1 MRATVLFVCAGL
13 ALPVAAVPSTALGA
27 SPSTSLGAS
36 PSTSLGASAVRL
48 AIAQAV
54 AQRFGAASSAQVVV
68 GELRADAIEEDGL
81 VAVPDPGARTGRPAQ
96 FTLRAGNRRVG
107 VAVARVTVSVPH
119 VRTTAPVDRDAAV
132 TAAAVQELD
141 GEVAGVRFEPL
152 PRLDEVIGTR
162 TRRALAVG
170 EVLSQAVVIVPDAV
184 RAGDEVKVVARVGAL
199 EAWGVGRAAGS
210 GRVGDVV
217 RITRGGARGLQPA
230 RVLSSGVVQ
239 VLLAQPQEIR

>member
-1 MRATVLFVCAGL
+1 MRAALLLLCTAL
-13 ALPVAAVPSTALGA
+13 ALTA
-27 SPSTSLGAS
+27 P
-36 PSTSLGASAVRL
+36 AVRAASHDTVRA

-54 AQRFGAASSAQVVV
+54 AERFRAASSAQVVV
-68 GELRADAIEEDGL
+68 EELRVDAPEIPEGV

-96 FTLRAGNRRVG
+96 FTLRAGGRHVG
-107 VAVARVTVSVPH
+107 IAVASVTVSVPH

-132 TAAAVQELD
+132 TAEAVQEQD
-141 GEVAGVRFEPL
+141 GEVTGVRFEPL
-152 PRLDEVIGTR
+152 PRLDEVIGAHA
-162 TRRALAVG
+162 RRALVAG

-199 EAWGVGRAAGS
+199 EAWGVGRATAS

-217 RITRGGARGLQPA
+217 RITRGSARGLQPA
-230 RVLSSGVVQ
+230 RVLSPGVVQ

>member
-1 MRATVLFVCAGL
+1 MIRAVLLLVC
-13 ALPVAAVPSTALGA
+13 TALA
-27 SPSTSLGAS
+27 STSVGA
-36 PSTSLGASAVRL
+36 GNGVRD

-54 AQRFGAASSAQVVV
+54 AERFRTSSAQVVV
-68 GELRADAIEEDGL
+68 GELRVDATDADGVL